1 VYAMEIAEASKQMLQ
16 GSPGKEK
23 AKASPTDSK
32 ASCVKLCHG
41 DIADRKVPF
50 GKVVFLHSMHE
61 AEKDDSCLKC
71 HASYGPD
78 HGKTTPKD
86 CSGCHHGEGMG
97 KVTCQ
102 NCHRAEERMFKG
114 AGVNGVKDMKD
125 WMRGKVTCQ
134 QCHTSVKQG
143 KKESTAGI
151 KTACAACHG
160 KKYLTLV
167 DDWIAQ
173 NKNVPMQFRDKLSTI
188 EKKMDAIE
196 TKDKSHSVPM
206 RGVLDEINQDMHFVF
221 DGNWAHNPQYAE
233 AIVAKISKNIQ
244 TLEGMIKAKEAGQPI
259 IIQTKQNTDTKAQP
273 QKK

>member
-1 VYAMEIAEASKQMLQ
+1 
-16 GSPGKEK
+16 
-23 AKASPTDSK
+23 
-32 ASCVKLCHG
+32 
-41 DIADRKVPF
+41 
-50 GKVVFLHSMHE
+50 
-61 AEKDDSCLKC
+61 
-71 HASYGPD
+71 
-78 HGKTTPKD
+78 
-86 CSGCHHGEGMG
+86 
-97 KVTCQ
+97 
-102 NCHRAEERMFKG
+102 MFKG

-125 WMRGKVTCQ
+125 WMRGKVTCR

-143 KKESTAGI
+143 KKESAASI